1 MMSCI
6 YFYQYTQARIPPE
19 SFRNTFEALAF
30 SISMYQPVMHNH
42 PKVFSRAILETNL
55 GQKSRVIALCSAI
68 PTHWAYTDFSS
79 ELVQWV
85 SCKQNIEDLDS
96 LK

>member
-55 GQKSRVIALCSAI
+55 GQKSRVIALCSTI
-68 PTHWAYTDFSS
+68 PT
-79 ELVQWV
+79 
-85 SCKQNIEDLDS
+85 N
-96 LK
+96 

>member
-6 YFYQYTQARIPPE
+6 YFYQYTQARIPSE
-19 SFRNTFEALAF
+19 SFRNAFEALAF

-68 PTHWAYTDFSS
+68 PTEREVLLIPIGHDIAT
-79 ELVQWV
+79 
-85 SCKQNIEDLDS
+85 
-96 LK
+96 

>member
-55 GQKSRVIALCSAI
+55 GKKSRVIALCSAI
-68 PTHWAYTDFSS
+68 PTNNFLRYLTRPA
-79 ELVQWV
+79 
-85 SCKQNIEDLDS
+85 
-96 LK
+96 